1 VHFSDPDGICRLLD
15 RKILAK
21 AQLKIAEKAG
31 VEFIHSAKVNAVDL
45 KNNIVK
51 TESGDSFGYST
62 IIGADGSMSVIRRA
76 LGLRFEGVTTF
87 QYVSEERYDSPLT
100 VYFDPKT
107 IGWYAW
113 HVPHPDFSIIGCGT
127 LPDIHDTS
135 EAREGLKRIC
145 EMQDYNLK
153 GEFQAAPINLSCD
166 GHRFGNAYLVGD
178 AGGFTPFSGEG
189 IALAAYSGNMIAREI
204 LGADI
209 SSEMR
214 TFRQVWAV
222 NKLFL
227 RLGSLLKDA
236 ISNDLAVRV
245 LETGLS
251 AANIELLNNFL
262 YRRVVNRVFGGM
274 LFV

>member
-1 VHFSDPDGICRLLD
+1 
-15 RKILAK
+15 
-21 AQLKIAEKAG
+21 
-31 VEFIHSAKVNAVDL
+31 
-45 KNNIVK
+45 
-51 TESGDSFGYST
+51 
-62 IIGADGSMSVIRRA
+62 MSVIRRA